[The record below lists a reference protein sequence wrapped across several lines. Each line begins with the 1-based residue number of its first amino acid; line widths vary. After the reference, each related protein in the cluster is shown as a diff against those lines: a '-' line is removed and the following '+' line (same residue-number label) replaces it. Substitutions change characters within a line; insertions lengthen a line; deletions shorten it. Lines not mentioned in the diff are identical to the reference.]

1 MSLTGAAILIAALG
15 GADSVPEARADVR
28 LAQSNNPAITPPGR
42 FGRSYAPP
50 EATNPGTSTGPLLK
64 TPGYT
69 PRTETPRQ
77 RDFKG
82 PPTASDCAS
91 GYSSQSGLTRREFN
105 RLCGHGS

>member
-1 MSLTGAAILIAALG
+1 MSLTSAAILIAALG
-15 GADSVPEARADVR
+15 GAVESPPRPDVM
-28 LAQSNNPAITPPGR
+28 LAQSTNPALKQPGR

-69 PRTETPRQ
+69 PHSSPPGSERS
-77 RDFKG
+77 G

-105 RLCGHGS
+105 RMCGRGS

>member
-1 MSLTGAAILIAALG
+1 MSLTSAAILIAALG
-15 GADSVPEARADVR
+15 SADPSPGARTDVL
-28 LAQSNNPAITPPGR
+28 LAQSKNPALTPPGR

-69 PRTETPRQ
+69 PRTETPQ
-77 RDFKG
+77 RKFKG
-82 PPTASDCAS
+82 PPNASDCAS

>member
-1 MSLTGAAILIAALG
+1 MSLTSAAILIAALG
-15 GADSVPEARADVR
+15 SADPPPEARPDVR
-28 LAQSNNPAITPPGR
+28 LAQSKNPALTPPGR

-69 PRTETPRQ
+69 PRTETPQ
-77 RDFKG
+77 RKFKG
-82 PPTASDCAS
+82 PPNASDCAS

>member
-15 GADSVPEARADVR
+15 GSTGPSSGAHGDLL
-28 LAQSNNPAITPPGR
+28 LAQSKNPALTPQGR

-69 PRTETPRQ
+69 PRTETPR
-77 RDFKG
+77 RKFKG
-82 PPTASDCAS
+82 PPNASDCAS